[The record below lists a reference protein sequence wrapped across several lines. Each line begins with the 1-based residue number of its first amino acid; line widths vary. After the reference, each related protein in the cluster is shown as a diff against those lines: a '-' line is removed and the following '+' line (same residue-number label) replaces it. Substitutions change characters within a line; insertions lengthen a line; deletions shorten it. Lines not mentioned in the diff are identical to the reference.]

1 MPVKNK
7 EYYINKL
14 VTFFEKNTFDYFLS
28 ILKQVTNTSNL
39 KVDYKQILL
48 NLNDKELNNLY
59 GLVKDNLE
67 ESPNG
72 AAAGPISDK
81 IRNPETGRMVSTT
94 GKIGKALIQK
104 LLKSSNQSPRQ
115 QSPRQQSPKQSP
127 KQSPRQSTKQSPRQ
141 STKQSTKQQ
150 SPKNLIP
157 KKGTKEYYNYQLI
170 QLSRFNIGDTF
181 VLSNNTYE
189 IIQEIGVREDTLLYK
204 GKKLNGESVLVKI
217 QPRNLEYNKID
228 ELIGTTDSTK
238 KSQKKTEIPF
248 QITTESHI
256 FQLLNSKC
264 KETPVSKYYD
274 YGMIKNENIKSTIQK
289 TQIERYV
296 LITEFLHNGDLKN
309 LVYNNTKELKS
320 IFIEVIKT
328 LKLLHK
334 CGYLHLDIKH
344 ENIMFSNESK
354 DKIKLIDF
362 GLTEAVFDRN
372 GIRQKLDIKSPIEGS
387 PLYMSIAQHKGQIR
401 DYMDDLQAI
410 AWTLLDLYNSD
421 SLDTIGKNLIWSLK
435 PNILELKEQFIK
447 DYKNNFQNSDYY
459 IKNSKLTKHNLCV
472 IGELADYTH
481 ERFNKI
487 NKKATDKLNQVV
499 NKKTMKIIVNNYYS
513 DYNDEYYDDIVAILN
528 KLK

>member
-14 VTFFEKNTFDYFLS
+14 VSFFEKNTFDYFLS

-59 GLVKDNLE
+59 GLVKDNLDN
-67 ESPNG
+67 SPNG

-81 IRNPETGRMVSTT
+81 IKNPETGRMVSTT
-94 GKIGKALIQK
+94 GKIGKALIKQL
-104 LLKSSNQSPRQ
+104 LLKQQSSKQSPRQSPRQSTRQSPRQ
-115 QSPRQQSPKQSP
+115 QSPRQQSPRQQSTR
-127 KQSPRQSTKQSPRQ
+127 QSPR
-141 STKQSTKQQ
+141 QQ

-204 GKKLNGESVLVKI
+204 GKNLNGESVLVKI

-228 ELIGTTDSTK
+228 ELIGNSTK

-256 FQLLNSKC
+256 FKLLNAKC

-274 YGMIKNENIKSTIQK
+274 YGMIKNEHIKSKIQK

-309 LVYNNTKELKS
+309 IVYNNTKELK
-320 IFIEVIKT
+320 
-328 LKLLHK
+328 
-334 CGYLHLDIKH
+334 
-344 ENIMFSNESK
+344 
-354 DKIKLIDF
+354 
-362 GLTEAVFDRN
+362 
-372 GIRQKLDIKSPIEGS
+372 
-387 PLYMSIAQHKGQIR
+387 
-401 DYMDDLQAI
+401 
-410 AWTLLDLYNSD
+410 
-421 SLDTIGKNLIWSLK
+421 
-435 PNILELKEQFIK
+435 
-447 DYKNNFQNSDYY
+447 
-459 IKNSKLTKHNLCV
+459 
-472 IGELADYTH
+472 
-481 ERFNKI
+481 
-487 NKKATDKLNQVV
+487 
-499 NKKTMKIIVNNYYS
+499 IIT
-513 DYNDEYYDDIVAILN
+513 
-528 KLK
+528 

>member
-14 VTFFEKNTFDYFLS
+14 VSFFEKNTFDYFLS

-59 GLVKDNLE
+59 GLVKDNLDN
-67 ESPNG
+67 SPNG

-81 IRNPETGRMVSTT
+81 IKNPETGRMVSTT
-94 GKIGKALIQK
+94 GKIGKALIKQL
-104 LLKSSNQSPRQ
+104 LLKQQSSKQSPRQSPRQSTRQSPRQ
-115 QSPRQQSPKQSP
+115 QSPRQQSPRQSTR
-127 KQSPRQSTKQSPRQ
+127 QSPR
-141 STKQSTKQQ
+141 QQ

-204 GKKLNGESVLVKI
+204 GKNLNGESVLVKI

-228 ELIGTTDSTK
+228 ELIGNSTK

-256 FQLLNSKC
+256 FKLLNTKC

-274 YGMIKNENIKSTIQK
+274 YGMIKNEQIKSKIQK

-309 LVYNNTKELKS
+309 IVYNNTKELKS

-387 PLYMSIAQHKGQIR
+387 PLYMSISQHKGQIR

-421 SLDTIGKNLIWSLK
+421 SLDTIGQNLSWSLK
-435 PNILELKEQFIK
+435 PNILELKEQFIQ
-447 DYKNNFQNSDYY
+447 DYKNNFTNSEVY
-459 IKNSKLTKHNLCV
+459 IKNPKLTKHNLFV
-472 IGELADYTH
+472 IGELADYTYQ
-481 ERFNKI
+481 RFNKI
-487 NKKATDKLNQVV
+487 NKKTTDKLKTVI
-499 NKKTMKIIVNNYYS
+499 NKKTNNIIVENYYS
-513 DYNDEYYDDIVAILN
+513 DYNDEYYDDIIIILN

>member
-1 MPVKNK
+1 MPTKNK

-14 VTFFEKNTFDYFLS
+14 VYFFQKNTFDYFLS

-39 KVDYKQILL
+39 KVNYKQILL

-104 LLKSSNQSPRQ
+104 LLKSSNLSPKQQSPRQSPKQQSPRQSPKQQSPRQ
-115 QSPRQQSPKQSP
+115 QSPR
-127 KQSPRQSTKQSPRQ
+127 
-141 STKQSTKQQ
+141 Q

-170 QLSRFNIGDTF
+170 QLSRFNIGDIF
-181 VLSNNTYE
+181 NLSNNNYE

-204 GKKLNGESVLVKI
+204 GKNLNGETVLVKI
-217 QPRNLEYNKID
+217 QPRNLDYSKID
-228 ELIGTTDSTK
+228 ELIGNSTK

-256 FQLLNSKC
+256 FKLLNSKC

-274 YGMIKNENIKSTIQK
+274 YGMIKNENIKSKIQK
-289 TQIERYV
+289 TQIEKYV

-309 LVYNNTKELKS
+309 IVYNNTKEIKS
-320 IFIEVIKT
+320 IFIEVIKA

-421 SLDTIGKNLIWSLK
+421 SLDTIGQNLSWSLK
-435 PNILELKEQFIK
+435 PNILELKEQFIQ
-447 DYKNNFQNSDYY
+447 DYKNNFTNSEVY
-459 IKNSKLTKHNLCV
+459 IKNPKLTKHNLFV

-481 ERFNKI
+481 ERSNKI
-487 NKKATDKLNQVV
+487 NKKTTDKLNRVE
-499 NKKTMKIIVNNYYS
+499 NKKTMKTIVENYYS